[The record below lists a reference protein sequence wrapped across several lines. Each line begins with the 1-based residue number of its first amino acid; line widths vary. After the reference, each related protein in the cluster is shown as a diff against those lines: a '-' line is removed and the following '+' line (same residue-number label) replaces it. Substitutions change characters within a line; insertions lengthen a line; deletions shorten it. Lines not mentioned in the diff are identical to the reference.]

1 MALGRKKSIK
11 TFQNPA
17 IQSGTILHGG
27 VTIPY
32 WFSDSRGP
40 EGKWLVLLH
49 GLGVDC
55 SVWEPFLDDL
65 IAGYNVILLDLPGHG
80 DNRSAYSL
88 EDASRQILTAMA
100 QRNAGYAIIVGHCI
114 GGCVAQAFAS
124 SHSEYCRDLIL
135 IDTFPLGGEQ
145 YHYASFKWLSAVSPL
160 MTIVPSPV
168 FSGVLTGI
176 FSAKSDGRHA
186 LYPQIR
192 QQKVSPV
199 FRVFRKTM
207 QTMSKLPTPTYYSP
221 VHYLVGSRDHLVP
234 IRKWNRQAAELHRG
248 TYNEIPKCGHFSVTD
263 DPGRVLAAIR
273 PYLP

>member
-65 IAGYNVILLDLPGHG
+65 IAGYNVIMLDLPGHG

-88 EDASRQILTAMA
+88 EDASRQILLSGTRVTPSSSDTASA
-100 QRNAGYAIIVGHCI
+100 DVSLRHLPLLIRN
-114 GGCVAQAFAS
+114 
-124 SHSEYCRDLIL
+124 
-135 IDTFPLGGEQ
+135 T
-145 YHYASFKWLSAVSPL
+145 
-160 MTIVPSPV
+160 
-168 FSGVLTGI
+168 
-176 FSAKSDGRHA
+176 
-186 LYPQIR
+186 
-192 QQKVSPV
+192 
-199 FRVFRKTM
+199 
-207 QTMSKLPTPTYYSP
+207 
-221 VHYLVGSRDHLVP
+221 
-234 IRKWNRQAAELHRG
+234 AE
-248 TYNEIPKCGHFSVTD
+248 I
-263 DPGRVLAAIR
+263 
-273 PYLP
+273 